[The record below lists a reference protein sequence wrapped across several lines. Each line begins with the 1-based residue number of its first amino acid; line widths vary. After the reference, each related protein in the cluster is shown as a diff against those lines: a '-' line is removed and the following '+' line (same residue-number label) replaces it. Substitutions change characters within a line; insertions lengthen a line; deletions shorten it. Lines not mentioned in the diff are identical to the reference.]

1 MSILSAPPSKPLQT
15 ACHIQQDEVLE
26 LSNIPYQ
33 AWKIR
38 SGTVALCRV
47 VDGIRHCFFTA
58 HEGEVIFG
66 VAAQDSG
73 MVAIAIE
80 PAIITA
86 IP

>member
-1 MSILSAPPSKPLQT
+1 MSILSTPPSLTQQT
-15 ACHIQQDEVLE
+15 ACHIQQDEVLA
-26 LSNIPYQ
+26 LNDIPHQ

-80 PAIITA
+80 PAVITA

>member
-1 MSILSAPPSKPLQT
+1 MSTLSTPPQPHLQT
-15 ACHIQQDEVLE
+15 ACHIEQNEFLE
-26 LSNIPYQ
+26 LNGPER

-66 VAAQDSG
+66 VAAKDNG
-73 MVAIAIE
+73 LIAIAIE
-80 PAIITA
+80 PAVITA